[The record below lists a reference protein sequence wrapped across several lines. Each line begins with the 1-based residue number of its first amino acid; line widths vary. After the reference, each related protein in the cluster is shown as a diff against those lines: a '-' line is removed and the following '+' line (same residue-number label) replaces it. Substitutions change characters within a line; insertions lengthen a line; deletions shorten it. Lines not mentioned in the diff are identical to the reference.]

1 MGIVHETMNT
11 ASFVKLTFDRVVRG
25 KTVSSS
31 RVVPASSVEFE
42 VSGLLEK
49 GAFNFE
55 TTVDENVDE
64 EVERE
69 FEAMLASGDFSKL
82 AVIS

>member
-1 MGIVHETMNT
+1 MNT

-25 KTVSSS
+25 KTVSRS
-31 RVVPASSVEFE
+31 RVIPASDVEFE
-42 VSGLLEK
+42 VSALLEK

-55 TTVDENVDE
+55 TTIDENVDD

-69 FEAMLASGDFSKL
+69 FEAMFASGDFSKL
-82 AVIS
+82 NSIS

>member
-1 MGIVHETMNT
+1 MNT

-49 GAFNFE
+49 DISLSSRRQARR
-55 TTVDENVDE
+55 DERG
-64 EVERE
+64 ERP
-69 FEAMLASGDFSKL
+69 
-82 AVIS
+82 

>member
-1 MGIVHETMNT
+1 MNT
-11 ASFVKLTFDRVVRG
+11 ASFVKLTFDRVVRD
-25 KTVSSS
+25 KTVSRS
-31 RVVPASSVEFE
+31 RVVPASDVEFE
-42 VSGLLEK
+42 VSSLLEK

-55 TTVDENVDE
+55 TTADENVDE

-82 AVIS
+82 QAIS